1 LGGSSRLAD
10 ADTQEQT
17 NKKQKQK
24 CRSKLSVMIE
34 AIDFEW
40 AASER
45 KKTLSIACTDTI
57 LENRSTLNSP
67 EACTATKK
75 ANTYQM

>member
-1 LGGSSRLAD
+1 ME
-10 ADTQEQT
+10 TPK
-17 NKKQKQK
+17 NKQQKKKKKK

>member
-1 LGGSSRLAD
+1 
-10 ADTQEQT
+10 
-17 NKKQKQK
+17 
-24 CRSKLSVMIE
+24 MIE